1 MVTSANFF
9 QAVLKVLP
17 RLLISWQG
25 YFFYQGCTMARLIV
39 FRHGKTE
46 IVSNTGRDFD
56 RELVSRGQRNSVQ
69 MAGMIKNH
77 MKTPDIV
84 IVSPAMRT
92 RQTAKYALP
101 AMGYHDDPVIDERI
115 YNATGDTLYD
125 VLRDHAADKK
135 TALIIGH
142 NPGLIIL
149 MDILM
154 SVDEDHN
161 ASLIADFPT
170 ASVGDVVFEADTFA
184 DVMPNSGKLL
194 SLLRP
199 RELGFNP

>member
-1 MVTSANFF
+1 
-9 QAVLKVLP
+9 
-17 RLLISWQG
+17 
-25 YFFYQGCTMARLIV
+25 MARLIV

-46 IVSNTGRDFD
+46 IVSSTGRDFD

-69 MAGMIKNH
+69 MAGMIRNH

-92 RQTAKYALP
+92 RQTAEHALP
-101 AMGYHDDPVIDERI
+101 AIGYHDDPVFDERI

-154 SVDEDHN
+154 AVDEDHN

-199 RELGFNP
+199 RELGFNS

>member
-1 MVTSANFF
+1 
-9 QAVLKVLP
+9 
-17 RLLISWQG
+17 
-25 YFFYQGCTMARLIV
+25 MARLIV

-46 IVSNTGRDFD
+46 IVSGTGRDFD

-69 MAGMIKNH
+69 MAGMIRNH

-92 RQTAKYALP
+92 RQTAEYALP
-101 AMGYHDDPVIDERI
+101 ALGYHDDPVIDERI

-154 SVDEDHN
+154 AVDEDHN

-170 ASVGDVVFEADTFA
+170 ASVGDVVFEADTFK

-199 RELGFNP
+199 RELGFTG

>member
-1 MVTSANFF
+1 
-9 QAVLKVLP
+9 
-17 RLLISWQG
+17 
-25 YFFYQGCTMARLIV
+25 MARLLV

-46 IVSNTGRDFD
+46 IVSRTGKDFD
-56 RELVSRGQRNSVQ
+56 RALVTRGERNSAQ
-69 MAGMIKNH
+69 MARMLKSH
-77 MKTPDIV
+77 MPKPDIV
-84 IVSPAMRT
+84 MVSPATRT
-92 RQTAKYALP
+92 RQTAEHALP
-101 AMGYHDDPVIDERI
+101 VLGYHDEPVIDERI
-115 YNATGDTLYD
+115 YNATGDMLYD

-154 SVDEDHN
+154 AVDEDHN

-170 ASVGDVVFEADTFA
+170 ASVGDVVFEADTFGQ
-184 DVMPNSGKLL
+184 VLPNSGKLL

-199 RELGFNP
+199 RELGFNN

>member
-1 MVTSANFF
+1 
-9 QAVLKVLP
+9 
-17 RLLISWQG
+17 
-25 YFFYQGCTMARLIV
+25 MARLIV

-46 IVSNTGRDFD
+46 IVSSTGKDFD
-56 RELVSRGQRNSVQ
+56 RELVTRGEKNSAQ

-77 MKTPDIV
+77 MSRPDVV
-84 IVSPAMRT
+84 IISPAKRT
-92 RQTAKYALP
+92 RQTAEHALP
-101 AMGYHDDPVIDERI
+101 ALGFNGDPIVDDRI

-125 VLRDHAADKK
+125 VLRDHASDHK

-154 SVDEDHN
+154 AVDEDHN

-170 ASVGDVVFEADTFA
+170 ASVGDVVFEASTFK

-199 RELGFNP
+199 RELGFNS

>member
-1 MVTSANFF
+1 
-9 QAVLKVLP
+9 
-17 RLLISWQG
+17 
-25 YFFYQGCTMARLIV
+25 
-39 FRHGKTE
+39 
-46 IVSNTGRDFD
+46 
-56 RELVSRGQRNSVQ
+56 
-69 MAGMIKNH
+69 
-77 MKTPDIV
+77 
-84 IVSPAMRT
+84 
-92 RQTAKYALP
+92 
-101 AMGYHDDPVIDERI
+101 
-115 YNATGDTLYD
+115 
-125 VLRDHAADKK
+125 
-135 TALIIGH
+135 
-142 NPGLIIL
+142 